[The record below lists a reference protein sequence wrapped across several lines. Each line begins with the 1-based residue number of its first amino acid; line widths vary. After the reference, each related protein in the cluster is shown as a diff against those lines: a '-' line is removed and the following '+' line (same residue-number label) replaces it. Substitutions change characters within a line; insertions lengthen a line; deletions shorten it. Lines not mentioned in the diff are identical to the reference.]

1 MLSTFI
7 ATLPIFLLILSGYVL
22 KRIFVPDAVFWTSL
36 EKLIYYI
43 FFPSML
49 IVQIS
54 KANFNA
60 IGSGLSVTATIIATI
75 AIALLTVL
83 FKILFKI
90 PNASFTSV
98 FQGGIRY
105 NSYIFLAL
113 SEALF
118 GAEGL
123 ALAGFFM
130 AYMIVLNNIFCVSCL
145 NFFGTGHRKNIV
157 QILLSIFKNPLMV
170 GALIGLLLNVL
181 QISLPEFLYAF
192 LHHLGAASMA
202 TSCLAVGAGLVLK
215 MELKAIRLLSFASVL
230 KLVLMPLTTLILLK
244 ILSVP
249 QGTAYNIALLYSTI
263 GCAGNAYILSRQ
275 MGGDSPLMASIIT
288 WTTLG
293 SCITIPIIMGIFRV

>member
-22 KRIFVPDAVFWTSL
+22 KRFFVPDAVFWTSL
-36 EKLIYYI
+36 EKLTYYI

-60 IGSGLSVTATIIATI
+60 IGSGLSVTATIAATI
-75 AIALLTVL
+75 VISILMGVA
-83 FKILFKI
+83 KIIFKI
-90 PNASFTSV
+90 PNASFSSV

-145 NFFGTGHRKNIV
+145 NFFGTGNYKNAG
-157 QILLSIFKNPLMV
+157 QILLSIFKNPLMI
-170 GALIGLLLNVL
+170 GALLGLLLNVFQINLPAFFHTYL
-181 QISLPEFLYAF
+181 Q
-192 LHHLGAASMA
+192 HLGAVSLT
-202 TSCLAVGAGLVLK
+202 TSCLAVGAGLMLR
-215 MELKAIRLLSFASVL
+215 MEFKAVRLLSLASIL
-230 KLVLMPLTTLILLK
+230 KLILMPITTLILLN
-244 ILSVP
+244 ILAVP
-249 QGTAYNIALLYSTI
+249 HGTTYNIALLYSTI

-293 SCITIPIIMGIFRV
+293 SCVTIPIIMGALRV